1 MPDAETPGRR
11 DARVSPLTGEPIDT
25 AALVGSVGDPAYGGT
40 VLFVGS
46 VRRSEEDGP
55 VNAIEYSAYEAMA
68 EAEIGRIL
76 TEAEAR
82 WPGVRLGVRHRIG
95 RVPVGEASVA
105 VAAAMP
111 HRAEAF
117 DAARYVIE
125 EIKRRLP
132 VWKQEHFEDGN
143 RRWRS
148 NAEERVR
155 G

>member
-1 MPDAETPGRR
+1 MTH
-11 DARVSPLTGEPIDT
+11 LTREPIDA
-25 AALVGSVGDPAYGGT
+25 AALLAAVGDPGLGGT

-46 VRRSEEDGP
+46 VRRGEDDGP
-55 VNAIEYSAYEAMA
+55 VTAIEYSAYEAMA
-68 EAEIGRIL
+68 ETEIDRIL
-76 TEAEAR
+76 ADAVAR
-82 WPGVRLGVRHRIG
+82 WPGVRLGVRHRLG
-95 RVPVGEASVA
+95 MVGTGEASVA

-117 DAARYVIE
+117 EAARHVIE

-132 VWKQEHFEDGN
+132 VWKREEFDDGK

-148 NAEERVR
+148 NAVEPHPPVR

>member
-1 MPDAETPGRR
+1 MKH
-11 DARVSPLTGEPIDT
+11 LTREPIDT
-25 AALVGSVGDPAYGGT
+25 GALLAGVADPGYGGT

-46 VRRSEEDGP
+46 VRQGEEDGP
-55 VNAIEYSAYEAMA
+55 VTAIDYTAYEEMA
-68 EAEIGRIL
+68 EAEIDRIL
-76 TEAEAR
+76 ADAANR
-82 WPGVRLGVRHRIG
+82 WPAAKLAIRHRLGAVG
-95 RVPVGEASVA
+95 VGEASVA

-111 HRAEAF
+111 HRVEAF

-132 VWKQEHFEDGN
+132 VWKQEHFEGGN